1 MVVAWLFSLGLL
13 VFKIFGSGAHW
24 LCEVM
29 PCPATTS
36 MVYQRDDFG
45 TSGGNCFMDSEQ
57 LASVVISQCS
67 SFCLRKGC
75 AMMSYDRGKFILDV
89 RLNVLGNF
97 ILCGNCPRN
106 ELKL

>member
-1 MVVAWLFSLGLL
+1 
-13 VFKIFGSGAHW
+13 
-24 LCEVM
+24 
-29 PCPATTS
+29 
-36 MVYQRDDFG
+36 
-45 TSGGNCFMDSEQ
+45 MDSEQ

-97 ILCGNCPRN
+97 ILCGNCPKN
-106 ELKL
+106 ELKLRILGSMCILAEKLMM